1 MSRVVSFGEIL
12 WDKLPSGKV
21 PGGAPL
27 NFAYRLNSF
36 QNSLSI
42 ISKVGDDSLGKGL
55 TDFLNKNG
63 LDTEHIQISKIY
75 KTGEVNVSIDKNGI
89 ADYDILNPVAWDDI
103 SLNSKNI
110 ELTKN
115 SSVFVFGS
123 LICRNMTSRRTLK
136 ELLKIAPFKL
146 FDINLRSPYYNMN
159 LIEELMLSSDFIKF
173 NYEEIEEISTIY
185 INKKATLENMIETIS
200 ENTKTKNICVTM
212 GEKGACYYTNNSF
225 YYQDGFKINVLD
237 TVGAGDS
244 FLATLVEGILNKT
257 KPQEILKKA
266 CAVAALVASKEGAT
280 PAVSMT
286 EINDL
291 LVKK

>member
-12 WDKLPSGKV
+12 WDKLPSRKV

-36 QNSLSI
+36 ENSLSI

-55 TDFLNKNG
+55 TEFLNKNG

-103 SLNSKNI
+103 SLNLKNI

-200 ENTKTKNICVTM
+200 EKTKTKNICVTM

-280 PAVSMT
+280 PTVSMT

>member
-55 TDFLNKNG
+55 TEFLNKNG

-103 SLNSKNI
+103 SLNLKNI

-291 LVKK
+291 LDKK

>member
-1 MSRVVSFGEIL
+1 MSKVVSFGEIL

-42 ISKVGDDSLGKGL
+42 ISKVGDDLLGKGL
-55 TDFLNKNG
+55 TEFLNKNG

-103 SLNSKNI
+103 SLNLKNI

-200 ENTKTKNICVTM
+200 EKTKTKNICVTM

-280 PAVSMT
+280 PTVSMT

-291 LVKK
+291 LDKK

>member
-27 NFAYRLNSF
+27 NFAYRLNFF

-55 TDFLNKNG
+55 TDFLKKNG
-63 LDTEHIQISKIY
+63 LGTEHIQISKIY

-200 ENTKTKNICVTM
+200 EKTKTKNICVTM

-280 PAVSMT
+280 PTVSMT

>member
-36 QNSLSI
+36 QNSVSI
-42 ISKVGDDSLGKGL
+42 VSMVGDDALGKEL
-55 TDFLNKNG
+55 IEFLKVSG
-63 LDTEHIQISKIY
+63 LDTKNIQISNIY
-75 KTGEVNVSIDKNGI
+75 KTGEVNISIDKNGI
-89 ADYDILNPVAWDDI
+89 ADYDILKPVAWDNI
-103 SLNSKNI
+103 LLNSKNI
-110 ELTKN
+110 ALIKN
-115 SSVFVFGS
+115 SSIFVFGS
-123 LICRNMTSRRTLK
+123 LICRNITSRNTLK
-136 ELLKIAPFKL
+136 ELIKISPFKL
-146 FDINLRSPYYNMN
+146 FDINLRSPYYSMD
-159 LIEELMLSSDFIKF
+159 LIEELMISSDFIKF
-173 NYEEIEEISTIY
+173 NYEEIEEICTLY
-185 INKKATLENMIETIS
+185 IKKKGTLENMIETIS
-200 ENTKTKNICVTM
+200 EKTKTKNICVTM

-280 PAVSMT
+280 PKVSMR
-286 EINDL
+286 EINNL
-291 LVKK
+291 LIKK

>member
-36 QNSLSI
+36 ENSLSI
-42 ISKVGDDSLGKGL
+42 ISKVGDDSLGKEL
-55 TDFLNKNG
+55 SEFLNKNG
-63 LDTEHIQISKIY
+63 LDTEDIQISKIY

-103 SLNSKNI
+103 SLNLKNI

-200 ENTKTKNICVTM
+200 EKTKTKNICVTM

>member
-12 WDKLPSGKV
+12 WDKLPSGKA

-42 ISKVGDDSLGKGL
+42 ISKVGDDSLGKEL
-55 TDFLNKNG
+55 LEFLNKNG
-63 LDTEHIQISKIY
+63 LDTEHIQISKNY

-103 SLNSKNI
+103 SLNLKNK

-115 SSVFVFGS
+115 SSVFIFGS
-123 LICRNMTSRRTLK
+123 LICRNTISRRTLK

-159 LIEELMLSSDFIKF
+159 LIEKLMLSSDFIKF

-200 ENTKTKNICVTM
+200 EKTKTKNICVTM

-280 PAVSMT
+280 PLVSAT

-291 LVKK
+291 LDKK

>member
-55 TDFLNKNG
+55 TEFLNKNG

-75 KTGEVNVSIDKNGI
+75 KTGKVNVSIDKKGI

-103 SLNSKNI
+103 SLNLKNI

-200 ENTKTKNICVTM
+200 EKTKTKNICVTM

-266 CAVAALVASKEGAT
+266 CAVAALVASKEGPT

>member
-75 KTGEVNVSIDKNGI
+75 KTGEVNVSINKNGI
-89 ADYDILNPVAWDDI
+89 ADYDILNPVTWDDI
-103 SLNSKNI
+103 SLNLKNI

-136 ELLKIAPFKL
+136 ELLKITPFKL

-173 NYEEIEEISTIY
+173 NYEEIEEICTLY
-185 INKKATLENMIETIS
+185 IKKKGTLENMIETIS
-200 ENTKTKNICVTM
+200 EKTKTKNICVTM

-225 YYQDGFKINVLD
+225 YYQDGFKISVLD

-244 FLATLVEGILNKT
+244 FIATLVEGILNKM
-257 KPQEILKKA
+257 KPQKILKKA
-266 CAVAALVASKEGAT
+266 CAVAALVASKKGAT
-280 PAVSMT
+280 PLVSVT

-291 LVKK
+291 LNKK

>member
-42 ISKVGDDSLGKGL
+42 ISKVGDDLLGKGL
-55 TDFLNKNG
+55 TEFLNKNG

-103 SLNSKNI
+103 SLNLKNI

-200 ENTKTKNICVTM
+200 EKTKTKNICVTM

>member
-36 QNSLSI
+36 ENSLSI

-55 TDFLNKNG
+55 TEFLNKNG

-103 SLNSKNI
+103 SLNLKNI

-280 PAVSMT
+280 PTVSMS

-291 LVKK
+291 LDKK

>member
-12 WDKLPSGKV
+12 WDKLPSGKA

-55 TDFLNKNG
+55 TEFLNKNG

-103 SLNSKNI
+103 SLNLKNI

-123 LICRNMTSRRTLK
+123 LICRNITSRRTLK

-200 ENTKTKNICVTM
+200 EKTKTKNICVTM

-225 YYQDGFKINVLD
+225 YYQDGFKISVLD

-280 PAVSMT
+280 PKVSMT

>member
-1 MSRVVSFGEIL
+1 MSKVVSFGEIL

-42 ISKVGDDSLGKGL
+42 ISKVGDDLLGKGL
-55 TDFLNKNG
+55 TEFLNKNG

-103 SLNSKNI
+103 SLNLKNI

-200 ENTKTKNICVTM
+200 EKTKTKNICVTM

-280 PAVSMT
+280 PTVSMK

>member
-42 ISKVGDDSLGKGL
+42 ISKVGDDPLGKGL
-55 TDFLNKNG
+55 TEFLNKNG

-103 SLNSKNI
+103 SLNLKNI

-146 FDINLRSPYYNMN
+146 FDINLRYPYYNMN

-173 NYEEIEEISTIY
+173 NYEEIEEIFTIY

-200 ENTKTKNICVTM
+200 EKTKTKNICVTM

-280 PAVSMT
+280 PTVSMT

-291 LVKK
+291 LDKK

>member
-55 TDFLNKNG
+55 TEFLNKNG
-63 LDTEHIQISKIY
+63 LDTEYIQISKIY

-103 SLNSKNI
+103 SLNLKNI

-115 SSVFVFGS
+115 CSVFVFGS

-173 NYEEIEEISTIY
+173 NYEEIEEIFTFY

-200 ENTKTKNICVTM
+200 EKTKTKNICVTM

-266 CAVAALVASKEGAT
+266 CAVAALVASKRGAT
-280 PAVSMT
+280 TKVSLT
-286 EINDL
+286 EINNL
-291 LVKK
+291 IGNK

>member
-42 ISKVGDDSLGKGL
+42 ISKVGDDSLGKKL
-55 TDFLNKNG
+55 SEFLNKNG

-89 ADYDILNPVAWDDI
+89 ADYDILNPVAWDDV
-103 SLNSKNI
+103 SLNLKNI
-110 ELTKN
+110 DLTKN

-123 LICRNMTSRRTLK
+123 LICRNVTSRETLK

-146 FDINLRSPYYNMN
+146 FDVNLRSPYYNMN

-185 INKKATLENMIETIS
+185 IKKKATLENMIEIIS
-200 ENTKTKNICVTM
+200 EKTKTKNICVTM

-280 PAVSMT
+280 PTVSMT

>member
-42 ISKVGDDSLGKGL
+42 ISKVGDDHLGKGL
-55 TDFLNKNG
+55 TEFLNKNG

-103 SLNSKNI
+103 SLNLKNK

-115 SSVFVFGS
+115 SSVFIFGS
-123 LICRNMTSRRTLK
+123 LICRNIISRRTLK

-173 NYEEIEEISTIY
+173 NYQEIEEISTIY
-185 INKKATLENMIETIS
+185 FNKKATLEKMIETIS
-200 ENTKTKNICVTM
+200 EKTKTKNICVTM

-266 CAVAALVASKEGAT
+266 CAVAALVASKRGAT
-280 PAVSMT
+280 TKVSLT
-286 EINDL
+286 EINNL
-291 LVKK
+291 IGNK

>member
-1 MSRVVSFGEIL
+1 MSKVVSFGEIL

-42 ISKVGDDSLGKGL
+42 ISKVGDDSSGKML
-55 TDFLNKNG
+55 TDFLNKKG

-103 SLNSKNI
+103 SLNLKNK

-200 ENTKTKNICVTM
+200 EKTKTKNICVTM

-266 CAVAALVASKEGAT
+266 CAVAALVASKQGAT
-280 PAVSMT
+280 PTVSMT

-291 LVKK
+291 LDKK

>member
-12 WDKLPSGKV
+12 WDKLPSGKA

-42 ISKVGDDSLGKGL
+42 ISKVGDDSLGKEL
-55 TDFLNKNG
+55 LEFLNKNG
-63 LDTEHIQISKIY
+63 LDTEHIQISKNY

-103 SLNSKNI
+103 SLNLKNI

-185 INKKATLENMIETIS
+185 INKKTTLENMIETIS
-200 ENTKTKNICVTM
+200 EKTKTKNICVTM

-280 PAVSMT
+280 PLVSAT

-291 LVKK
+291 LDKK

>member
-42 ISKVGDDSLGKGL
+42 ISKVGDDLLGKGL
-55 TDFLNKNG
+55 TEFLNKNG

-103 SLNSKNI
+103 SLNLKNI

-200 ENTKTKNICVTM
+200 EKTKTKNICVTM
-212 GEKGACYYTNNSF
+212 GEKGACYFTNNSF

-280 PAVSMT
+280 PLVSAT
-286 EINDL
+286 EINDVL
-291 LVKK
+291 DKK

>member
-36 QNSLSI
+36 ENSLSI
-42 ISKVGDDSLGKGL
+42 ISKVGDDSLGKEL
-55 TDFLNKNG
+55 SEFLNKNG

-103 SLNSKNI
+103 SLNLKNI

-200 ENTKTKNICVTM
+200 EKTKTKNICVTM

>member
-55 TDFLNKNG
+55 TEFLNKNG

-103 SLNSKNI
+103 SLNLKNI

-280 PAVSMT
+280 PTVSMT

>member
-12 WDKLPSGKV
+12 WDKLPSGKA

-42 ISKVGDDSLGKGL
+42 ISKVGDDSLGKEL
-55 TDFLNKNG
+55 LEFLNNNG
-63 LDTEHIQISKIY
+63 LDTEHIQISKNY

-103 SLNSKNI
+103 SLNLKNK

-115 SSVFVFGS
+115 SSVFIFGS
-123 LICRNMTSRRTLK
+123 LICRNIISRRTLK

-159 LIEELMLSSDFIKF
+159 LIEKLMLSSDFIKF

-200 ENTKTKNICVTM
+200 EKTKTKNICVTM

-280 PAVSMT
+280 PTVSMT

>member
-103 SLNSKNI
+103 SLNLKNI

-173 NYEEIEEISTIY
+173 NYEEIEEIFTIY

-200 ENTKTKNICVTM
+200 EKTKTKNICVTM

-266 CAVAALVASKEGAT
+266 CGVAALVASKEGAT
-280 PAVSMT
+280 PTVSMT

-291 LVKK
+291 LDKE

>member
-55 TDFLNKNG
+55 TEFLNKNG

-200 ENTKTKNICVTM
+200 EKTKTKNICVTM

-291 LVKK
+291 LGKK

>member
-55 TDFLNKNG
+55 TEFLNKNG

-103 SLNSKNI
+103 SLNLKNI

-200 ENTKTKNICVTM
+200 EKTKTKNICVTM

-280 PAVSMT
+280 PTVSMT

-291 LVKK
+291 LDKK

>member
-12 WDKLPSGKV
+12 WDKLPFGKV

-55 TDFLNKNG
+55 TEFLNKNG
-63 LDTEHIQISKIY
+63 LDTEHVQISKIY

-103 SLNSKNI
+103 SLNLKNI

-200 ENTKTKNICVTM
+200 EKTKTKNICVTM

>member
-1 MSRVVSFGEIL
+1 MSKVVSFGEIL

-55 TDFLNKNG
+55 TEFLNKNG

-123 LICRNMTSRRTLK
+123 LICRNITSRRTLK

-173 NYEEIEEISTIY
+173 NYEEIEEIFTIY

-200 ENTKTKNICVTM
+200 EKTKTKNICVTM

-280 PAVSMT
+280 PAVSMK

-291 LVKK
+291 LGKK

>member
-42 ISKVGDDSLGKGL
+42 ISKVGDDLLGKGL
-55 TDFLNKNG
+55 TEFLNKNG

-103 SLNSKNI
+103 SLNLKNI

-200 ENTKTKNICVTM
+200 EKTKTKNICVTM

-280 PAVSMT
+280 PTVSMK

>member
-12 WDKLPSGKV
+12 WDKLPSGTV

-36 QNSLSI
+36 QNSSSI
-42 ISKVGDDSLGKGL
+42 ISMVGDDSLGKKL
-55 TDFLNKNG
+55 IKFLNKNG
-63 LDTEHIQISKIY
+63 LDTEHLQISKIY

-110 ELTKN
+110 DLTKN
-115 SSVFVFGS
+115 CSIFVFGS
-123 LICRNMTSRRTLK
+123 LICRNITSRETLK

-146 FDINLRSPYYNMN
+146 FDVNLRFPYYDLN
-159 LIEELMLSSDFIKF
+159 LIKELMMCSDFIKF
-173 NYEEIEEISTIY
+173 NHEEITEISSIY
-185 INKKATLENMIETIS
+185 TKKKTSLENMIKTIS
-200 ENTKTKNICVTM
+200 EKTKTYDICVTM
-212 GEKGACYYTNNSF
+212 GEKGACYYTNNTF
-225 YYQDGFKINVLD
+225 YFQDGFKINVSD

-266 CAVAALVASKEGAT
+266 CAVAALVASKKGAT
-280 PAVSMT
+280 PIVSKA
-286 EINDL
+286 EINNL
-291 LVKK
+291 IGKK

>member
-12 WDKLPSGKV
+12 WDKLPSGKA

-42 ISKVGDDSLGKGL
+42 ISKVGDDSLGKEL
-55 TDFLNKNG
+55 LEFLNKNG
-63 LDTEHIQISKIY
+63 LDTEHIQISKNY

-103 SLNSKNI
+103 SLNLKNK

-115 SSVFVFGS
+115 SSVFIFGS
-123 LICRNMTSRRTLK
+123 LICRNTISRRTLK

-200 ENTKTKNICVTM
+200 EKTKTKNICVTM

-280 PAVSMT
+280 PLVSAT

-291 LVKK
+291 LDKK

>member
-42 ISKVGDDSLGKGL
+42 ISKVGDDSSGKML
-55 TDFLNKNG
+55 TDFLNKKG

-103 SLNSKNI
+103 SLNLKNI

-200 ENTKTKNICVTM
+200 EKTKTKNICVTM

>member
-89 ADYDILNPVAWDDI
+89 ADYDILNPVAWDNI
-103 SLNSKNI
+103 LLNSKNI
-110 ELTKN
+110 ALIKN
-115 SSVFVFGS
+115 SSIFVFGS

-200 ENTKTKNICVTM
+200 EKTKTKNICVTM

-280 PAVSMT
+280 PKVSMT